1 MTGRL
6 PVARYGKGVGGGI
19 ALLIGAAWPL
29 ASCEA
34 PRENLPADPPYVI
47 VEREYQTDYMRGMPP
62 PPDRLIDSDH
72 SWALDPDKGKWSFQN
87 ISKILP
93 TEFVSRGTGPV
104 LPLAYERTG
113 LLQQSFTAPDST
125 RAPLQQILKEM
136 GVDGFIFLKDGVV
149 RTEVYFNGFGPTRRH
164 IGFSV
169 TKSLVGS
176 LIGILVHEGRVD
188 LARTVAHYL
197 PELAASGYGDATIR
211 QVLDM
216 TTNVV
221 WNHDRADPTSQV
233 DLNSRAGGFQSRPA
247 DFPYRNTLEF
257 LQSVEK
263 VGTHGEV
270 GLYNPGNTET
280 LGWII
285 SRLEGRNW
293 QEAFAERIWSRLGA
307 ERDALITVDPGGH
320 GFATAGFSAT
330 LRDFAR
336 FGLMLEQ
343 EGRWN
348 GEQILPVDWLLDVR
362 TAAAG
367 ALAAWQASE
376 DAAKRPHVAFYRN
389 HFRVL
394 NGERGEFVA
403 QGHMGQRIYVNMES
417 NVVAVFLSVTPS
429 RPLRN
434 FQVDLIREIDA
445 SLARGHATRSP
456 ERARAS
462 WECRRQESPPS
473 VRMTSCVSH
482 EARASSGRDRSAAQS
497 RASTCGPERLE
508 PTNRSQYMRG
518 VPVAQDRIVTDG
530 LAWARDYEQVL
541 WSHQNVSKILR
552 VDPISRGEGPVSALP
567 YGDCTL
573 ATASFTGK
581 DGKPAPLKEILAGI
595 GTDGFIVVH
604 QGAILAELYY
614 NGFAP
619 DARHQ
624 LNSVSKSFVGLLA
637 GISHAEG
644 RLDLEQPLGDA
655 LPELAGAG
663 VANAGLQHALDMA
676 LGVETLMS
684 WDDPRSYRLLNFM
697 AGGFHSRFEEFPYRN
712 TLELAA
718 TVPANGE
725 HGSRFFYSPAN
736 TEIVAWS
743 ISRAYRRNWQEVLA
757 EKLWSRLGAERD
769 AIVIVDPA
777 GHGFATAG
785 IGAALRDL
793 ARLGLMIEG
802 DGHFFDRQIVPRSW
816 IRRTMAGNEGVR
828 QAMNDE
834 EELTRFGNEVF
845 YHNQFRVA
853 NSSEG
858 ELIASGGLGQMI
870 YVNQQHDLVA
880 VFLATTFD
888 DADRAHQVK
897 LLRQIRDHLKR
908 S

>member
-1 MTGRL
+1 MTGR
-6 PVARYGKGVGGGI
+6 RYGKGVDGI
-19 ALLIGAAWPL
+19 ALLAATAFTL
-29 ASCEA
+29 ASCEPPA
-34 PRENLPADPPYVI
+34 DPPSADPPYVI
-47 VEREYQTDYMRGMPP
+47 VEREYRTDYMRGMPP

-72 SWALDPDKGKWSFQN
+72 SWALDPEKGKWSFQN

-93 TEFVSRGTGPV
+93 TEFVSRGAGPV
-104 LPLAYERTG
+104 FPLAYQRTG

-125 RAPLQQILKEM
+125 GAPLQRILKDI

-149 RTEVYFNGFGPTRRH
+149 QTEAYFNGFGPTRRH

-176 LIGILVHEGRVD
+176 LMGILVYEGRVD
-188 LARTVAHYL
+188 LAQTVAHYL
-197 PELAASGYGDATIR
+197 PELAGSGYGDATIR

-263 VGTHGEV
+263 AGTHGEA

-307 ERDALITVDPGGH
+307 EHDALITVDPGGH

-343 EGRWN
+343 EGRLN
-348 GEQILPVDWLLDVR
+348 GEQILPADWLLDVR
-362 TAAAG
+362 TGDAQ
-367 ALAAWQASE
+367 ALAAWQASGE
-376 DAAKRPHVAFYRN
+376 AAKRPHVAFYRN

-429 RPLRN
+429 RPLRE
-434 FQVDLIREIDA
+434 FQVDLVREIDA
-445 SLARGHATRSP
+445 SLERGHAT
-456 ERARAS
+456 
-462 WECRRQESPPS
+462 
-473 VRMTSCVSH
+473 
-482 EARASSGRDRSAAQS
+482 ASSGRDRSAPKPQ
-497 RASTCGPERLE
+497 ASTCGPERPE

-518 VPVAQDRIVTDG
+518 VPVADDRIVTDG

-573 ATASFTGK
+573 AAATFTGK
-581 DGKPAPLKEILAGI
+581 NGEPAPLKEILAGI
-595 GTDGFIVVH
+595 GTDGFIVVQ

-614 NGFAP
+614 NGLAP

-637 GISHAEG
+637 GIAHSEG

-663 VANAGLQHALDMA
+663 VADAGLQHVLDMT

-697 AGGFHSRFEEFPYRN
+697 AGGFHRRFEEFPYRN

-718 TVPANGE
+718 TVSANGE
-725 HGSRFFYSPAN
+725 HGSSFFYSPAS

-743 ISRAYRRNWQEVLA
+743 ISRAYRRNWQQVLA

-793 ARLGLMIEG
+793 ARLGLMIKG
-802 DGHFFDRQIVPRSW
+802 DGYFFDRQIVPRSW
-816 IRRTMAGNEGVR
+816 IRRTIAGNDGVR

-834 EELTRFGNEVF
+834 EELNRFGNAVF
-845 YHNQFRVA
+845 YHNQFRVP

-888 DADRAHQVK
+888 DADRAHQVN
-897 LLRQIRDHLKR
+897 LLRQIRDRLAG

>member
-1 MTGRL
+1 MRPDT
-6 PVARYGKGVGGGI
+6 YGKSVGAGI
-19 ALLIGAAWPL
+19 ALLIGAALPL

-34 PRENLPADPPYVI
+34 PQGNPPGGPPYVI
-47 VEREYQTDYMRGMPP
+47 VEREYQTDYMHGLPP
-62 PPDRLIDSDH
+62 PPDSLIDSDH
-72 SWALDPDKGKWSFQN
+72 SWALDPEKGKWSFQN

-104 LPLAYERTG
+104 LPLTYEQTG
-113 LLQQSFTAPDST
+113 LLQQSFTAPDSN
-125 RAPLQQILKEM
+125 RAPLQQILKGM
-136 GVDGFIFLKDGVV
+136 GVDGFILLKDGVV
-149 RTEVYFNGFGPTRRH
+149 QTEAYFNGFGPTRRH

-176 LIGILVHEGRVD
+176 LMGILVHEGRVD
-188 LARTVAHYL
+188 LAQTVAHYL
-197 PELAASGYGDATIR
+197 PELAGSGYGDATVR

-247 DFPYRNTLEF
+247 DFPYPNTLKF

-263 VGTHGEV
+263 AGRHGEA

-307 ERDALITVDPGGH
+307 ERDAQITVDPGGH

-343 EGRWN
+343 EGRLN
-348 GEQILPVDWLLDVR
+348 GEQILPADWLLDVR
-362 TAAAG
+362 TGDAR

-376 DAAKRPHVAFYRN
+376 EAAKRPHVAFYRN

-417 NVVAVFLSVTPS
+417 NVVAVFLAVTPS
-429 RPLRN
+429 RPLRS

-445 SLARGHATRSP
+445 SLERRHATGSP
-456 ERARAS
+456 ELASAS

-482 EARASSGRDRSAAQS
+482 EAEASSGRDRSATKPQA
-497 RASTCGPERLE
+497 ATCGPERLE
-508 PTNRSQYMRG
+508 PTNRSHYMRG
-518 VPVAQDRIVTDG
+518 VPVAPDRIVTDG

-573 ATASFTGK
+573 ATASFAGK
-581 DGKPAPLKEILAGI
+581 NGEPAPLKEILAAI
-595 GTDGFIVVH
+595 GTDGFILVRE
-604 QGAILAELYY
+604 GAILAELYY

-637 GISHAEG
+637 GIAQTEG
-644 RLDLEQPLGDA
+644 RLNLERPLGDV

-663 VANAGLQHALDMA
+663 VANASLQHALDMA
-676 LGVETLMS
+676 LGVETPMS

-697 AGGFHSRFEEFPYRN
+697 AGGFHRRFEEFPYRN

-725 HGSRFFYSPAN
+725 HGRSFFYSPVN

-777 GHGFATAG
+777 GHGFASAG

-793 ARLGLMIEG
+793 ARLGLVIEG
-802 DGHFFDRQIVPRSW
+802 DGHFFGRQIVPRSW
-816 IRRTMAGNEGVR
+816 IRRTIAGNDGVR

-834 EELTRFGNEVF
+834 EELARFGPAVF
-845 YHNQFRVA
+845 YHNQFRVLD
-853 NSSEG
+853 NSEG
-858 ELIASGGLGQMI
+858 ELLASGGLGQLI
-870 YVNQQHDLVA
+870 YVNQEHDLVA

-888 DADRAHQVK
+888 DADRAHQVN
-897 LLRQIRDHLKR
+897 LLRQIRDHLKG

>member
-1 MTGRL
+1 
-6 PVARYGKGVGGGI
+6 
-19 ALLIGAAWPL
+19 
-29 ASCEA
+29 
-34 PRENLPADPPYVI
+34 
-47 VEREYQTDYMRGMPP
+47 
-62 PPDRLIDSDH
+62 
-72 SWALDPDKGKWSFQN
+72 
-87 ISKILP
+87 
-93 TEFVSRGTGPV
+93 
-104 LPLAYERTG
+104 
-113 LLQQSFTAPDST
+113 
-125 RAPLQQILKEM
+125 
-136 GVDGFIFLKDGVV
+136 
-149 RTEVYFNGFGPTRRH
+149 
-164 IGFSV
+164 
-169 TKSLVGS
+169 
-176 LIGILVHEGRVD
+176 
-188 LARTVAHYL
+188 
-197 PELAASGYGDATIR
+197 
-211 QVLDM
+211 M
-216 TTNVV
+216 TTSVV
-221 WNHDRADPTSQV
+221 WNHDRADPASQV
-233 DLNSRAGGFQSRPA
+233 DLNSKAGGFQSRPA

-263 VGTHGEV
+263 AGKHGET

-307 ERDALITVDPGGH
+307 EHDALITVDPGGH

-343 EGRWN
+343 EGRLN
-348 GEQILPVDWLLDVR
+348 GEQILPADWLHDVR
-362 TAAAG
+362 TG
-367 ALAAWQASE
+367 DPRALAAWRASDE
-376 DAAKRPHVAFYRN
+376 AAKRPHVAFYRN

-445 SLARGHATRSP
+445 SLEQGHATS
-456 ERARAS
+456 
-462 WECRRQESPPS
+462 
-473 VRMTSCVSH
+473 
-482 EARASSGRDRSAAQS
+482 SSGRDRSAAKPK
-497 RASTCGPERLE
+497 ASTCGPERLE

-518 VPVAQDRIVTDG
+518 VPVAKDRIVTDG

-541 WSHQNVSKILR
+541 WSHQNASKILR

-581 DGKPAPLKEILAGI
+581 NGESAPLKEILAGI

-604 QGAILAELYY
+604 KGAILAELYY
-614 NGFAP
+614 NGLAP

-637 GISHAEG
+637 GIADAEG
-644 RLDLEQPLGDA
+644 RLDLEQPVGDA
-655 LPELAGAG
+655 LPELADAG

-676 LGVETLMS
+676 VGVETPMS

-697 AGGFHSRFEEFPYRN
+697 AGGFHRRFEEFPYRN

-725 HGSRFFYSPAN
+725 HGSRYFYSPVN

-802 DGHFFDRQIVPRSW
+802 DGYFLDRQIVPRSW
-816 IRRTMAGNEGVR
+816 IRRTIAGNDGVR
-828 QAMNDE
+828 RAMNDE
-834 EELTRFGNEVF
+834 EERARFGTAVF

-880 VFLATTFD
+880 VYLATTFD
-888 DADRAHQVK
+888 DADRAHQVN
-897 LLRQIRDHLKR
+897 LLRQIRDHLAG

>member
-1 MTGRL
+1 MTSCP
-6 PVARYGKGVGGGI
+6 PVASYGKGVGGGI
-19 ALLIGAAWPL
+19 AQRRLGGRTSRPPGRRDAFPPGGGIVLLAATMF
-29 ASCEA
+29 AIAACEV

-47 VEREYQTDYMRGMPP
+47 VEREYQTDYMRGLPP
-62 PPDRLIDSDH
+62 PPDRLVDSDH

-93 TEFVSRGTGPV
+93 TEFVSRGAGPV

-113 LLQQSFTAPDST
+113 LLQQPFMAPDST
-125 RAPLQQILKEM
+125 RAPLQRILKAM

-149 RTEVYFNGFGPTRRH
+149 RAEVYFNGFGPGRRH

-176 LIGILVHEGRVD
+176 LMGILIHEGRVD
-188 LARTVAHYL
+188 LAQTVEHYL
-197 PELAASGYGDATIR
+197 PELAVSGYGDATIR

-221 WNHDRADPTSQV
+221 WNHDRSDPTSQV
-233 DLNSRAGGFQSRPA
+233 DLNSRAGGFQSRSA
-247 DFPYRNTLEF
+247 DFPFANTLEF

-263 VGTHGEV
+263 AGTHGEA

-307 ERDALITVDPGGH
+307 EHDALITVDPGGH

-343 EGRWN
+343 EGRLN
-348 GEQILPVDWLLDVR
+348 GEQILPADWLHDVR
-362 TAAAG
+362 TGDAR

-376 DAAKRPHVAFYRN
+376 EAAKRPHVAFYRN

-445 SLARGHATRSP
+445 SLDRGHASRSP
-456 ERARAS
+456 ELARAS

-473 VRMTSCVSH
+473 VRTTSCVSH

-697 AGGFHSRFEEFPYRN
+697 AGGFHRRFEEFPYRN

-718 TVPANGE
+718 TVPSTGE
-725 HGSRFFYSPAN
+725 HGSRF
-736 TEIVAWS
+736 
-743 ISRAYRRNWQEVLA
+743 
-757 EKLWSRLGAERD
+757 
-769 AIVIVDPA
+769 
-777 GHGFATAG
+777 
-785 IGAALRDL
+785 
-793 ARLGLMIEG
+793 
-802 DGHFFDRQIVPRSW
+802 
-816 IRRTMAGNEGVR
+816 
-828 QAMNDE
+828 
-834 EELTRFGNEVF
+834 
-845 YHNQFRVA
+845 
-853 NSSEG
+853 
-858 ELIASGGLGQMI
+858 
-870 YVNQQHDLVA
+870 
-880 VFLATTFD
+880 
-888 DADRAHQVK
+888 
-897 LLRQIRDHLKR
+897 
-908 S
+908 

>member
-1 MTGRL
+1 MRPDT
-6 PVARYGKGVGGGI
+6 YGKSVGAGI
-19 ALLIGAAWPL
+19 ALLIGAALPL
-29 ASCEA
+29 ASCEV
-34 PRENLPADPPYVI
+34 PREDPPGDPPYVI
-47 VEREYQTDYMRGMPP
+47 VEREYQTDYMRGFPP
-62 PPDRLIDSDH
+62 PPDGLIDSDH
-72 SWALDPDKGKWSFQN
+72 SWALDPEKGKWSFQN

-104 LPLAYERTG
+104 LPLAYEWTG
-113 LLQQSFTAPDST
+113 LLQQSFTAPDSN
-125 RAPLQQILKEM
+125 RAPLQQILKGM
-136 GVDGFIFLKDGVV
+136 GIDGFILLKDGVV
-149 RTEVYFNGFGPTRRH
+149 QTEVYFNGFGPTRRH

-176 LIGILVHEGRVD
+176 LMGILVHEGRVD
-188 LARTVAHYL
+188 LAQTVAHYL
-197 PELAASGYGDATIR
+197 PELAGSGYGDATIR

-233 DLNSRAGGFQSRPA
+233 DLNSKAGGFQSRPA
-247 DFPYRNTLEF
+247 DFPYPNTLEF

-263 VGTHGEV
+263 AGRHGEA

-307 ERDALITVDPGGH
+307 EHDALITVDPGGH

-343 EGRWN
+343 EGRLN
-348 GEQILPVDWLLDVR
+348 GEQILPADWLLDVR
-362 TAAAG
+362 AGDAG

-376 DAAKRPHVAFYRN
+376 EAAKRPHVAFYRN

-417 NVVAVFLSVTPS
+417 NVVAVFLAVTPS

-434 FQVDLIREIDA
+434 FQVDLIRQIDA
-445 SLARGHATRSP
+445 SLERRHATGSP
-456 ERARAS
+456 ELASAS

-482 EARASSGRDRSAAQS
+482 EAEASSGRDRSATKPQA
-497 RASTCGPERLE
+497 ATCGPERLE
-508 PTNRSQYMRG
+508 PTNRSHYMRG
-518 VPVAQDRIVTDG
+518 VPVAPDRIVTDG

-573 ATASFTGK
+573 ATASFAGK
-581 DGKPAPLKEILAGI
+581 NGEPAPLKEILAAI
-595 GTDGFIVVH
+595 GTDGFILVRE
-604 QGAILAELYY
+604 GAILAELYY

-637 GISHAEG
+637 GIAQAEG
-644 RLDLEQPLGDA
+644 RLDLERPLGDV

-663 VANAGLQHALDMA
+663 VANASLQHALDMA
-676 LGVETLMS
+676 LGVEAPMS

-697 AGGFHSRFEEFPYRN
+697 AGGFHRRFEEFPYRN

-725 HGSRFFYSPAN
+725 HGRSFFYSPVN

-777 GHGFATAG
+777 GHGFASAG

-793 ARLGLMIEG
+793 ARLGLVIEG
-802 DGHFFDRQIVPRSW
+802 DGHFLGRQIVPRSW
-816 IRRTMAGNEGVR
+816 IRRTIAGNDGVR

-834 EELTRFGNEVF
+834 EELARFGTAVF
-845 YHNQFRVA
+845 YHNQFRVLD
-853 NSSEG
+853 NSEG
-858 ELIASGGLGQMI
+858 ELLASGGLGQLI
-870 YVNQQHDLVA
+870 YVNQEHDLVA

-888 DADRAHQVK
+888 DADRAHQVN
-897 LLRQIRDHLKR
+897 LLRQIRDHLNG

>member
-6 PVARYGKGVGGGI
+6 AAARYGKDVGGGAARRRLGGRTSRPPGRRDAFPPGSTLVLLAATVFAI
-19 ALLIGAAWPL
+19 AA
-29 ASCEA
+29 CEV

-47 VEREYQTDYMRGMPP
+47 VEREYQTDYMGGLPP
-62 PPDRLIDSDH
+62 PPDRLVDSDH

-93 TEFVSRGTGPV
+93 TEFVSRGAGPV

-113 LLQQSFTAPDST
+113 LLQQPFMAPDST
-125 RAPLQQILKEM
+125 RAPLQRILKDM

-149 RTEVYFNGFGPTRRH
+149 RAEVYFNGFGPGRRH

-176 LIGILVHEGRVD
+176 LMGILIHEGRVD
-188 LARTVAHYL
+188 LAQTVEHYL
-197 PELAASGYGDATIR
+197 PELAVSGYGDATIR

-221 WNHDRADPTSQV
+221 WNHDRSDPTSQV
-233 DLNSRAGGFQSRPA
+233 DLNSRAGGFQSRSA
-247 DFPYRNTLEF
+247 DFPFANTLEF

-263 VGTHGEV
+263 AGTHGEA

-307 ERDALITVDPGGH
+307 EHDALITVDPGGH

-336 FGLMLEQ
+336 FGLMLEH
-343 EGRWN
+343 EGRLN
-348 GEQILPVDWLLDVR
+348 GEQILPADWLHDVR
-362 TAAAG
+362 TGDAR
-367 ALAAWQASE
+367 ALAAWQASDE
-376 DAAKRPHVAFYRN
+376 AAKRPHVAFYRN

-394 NGERGEFVA
+394 NGEQGEFVA

-445 SLARGHATRSP
+445 SLERGHPTGR
-456 ERARAS
+456 
-462 WECRRQESPPS
+462 
-473 VRMTSCVSH
+473 
-482 EARASSGRDRSAAQS
+482 SGRDRSAQKPQ
-497 RASTCGPERLE
+497 ASTCGPERLE
-508 PTNRSQYMRG
+508 IANRSQYMRG

-552 VDPISRGEGPVSALP
+552 VDPISRGQGPVSELP

-573 ATASFTGK
+573 ATASFAGK
-581 DGKPAPLKEILAGI
+581 NGEPAPLKEILASI
-595 GTDGFIVVH
+595 GTDGFILVH

-637 GISHAEG
+637 GIAHAEG
-644 RLDLEQPLGDA
+644 RLDLEQPLGDV

-676 LGVETLMS
+676 VGVETLMS

-697 AGGFHSRFEEFPYRN
+697 AGGFHRRFDEFPYRN
-712 TLELAA
+712 TLELGA
-718 TVPANGE
+718 TVPAHGE
-725 HGSRFFYSPAN
+725 HGSSFFYSPVN

-816 IRRTMAGNEGVR
+816 IRRTIAGNDGVR
-828 QAMNDE
+828 QAMNNE
-834 EELTRFGNEVF
+834 EEQARFGPAVF

-858 ELIASGGLGQMI
+858 ELLASGGLGQMI
-870 YVNQQHDLVA
+870 YVNQRHDLVA
-880 VFLATTFD
+880 VYLATTFD
-888 DADRAHQVK
+888 DADRAHQVN
-897 LLRQIRDHLKR
+897 LLRQIRDRLAG